1 MKAFKRC
8 HPSVNFIF
16 FAAVIVFSMLLNHPV
31 FIGISLVSALLN
43 AVWLKGKDV
52 LKTFF
57 LFLLPLLIFV
67 TVINALFAHYGVTVL
82 YIFKNGNDLT
92 LEALAYGSATG
103 ALVVTMMLWFV
114 SYNEVVTEDKF
125 MHLFGKRMPHLAL
138 LILMVLRFVPLYIKQ
153 IKEVA
158 SARDGMGISQDKGK
172 IRNGLSAISGVIT
185 WALENS
191 IETADSMKSRAYGTG
206 RRTSYS
212 RFVMSPADWSLILLM
227 LVMIFAIAFMKA
239 SGAVQ
244 ASYNPAI
251 DFSPASVELV
261 LCAAVYTLFCFVPVI
276 YDLEEDIR
284 WNRLYSKI

>member
-138 LILMVLRFVPLYIKQ
+138 LILMVLRFVPLYINQ

-158 SARDGMGISQDKGK
+158 SARDEWEFRRIKEKSETGFRQYQ
-172 IRNGLSAISGVIT
+172 
-185 WALENS
+185 AL
-191 IETADSMKSRAYGTG
+191 
-206 RRTSYS
+206 
-212 RFVMSPADWSLILLM
+212 
-227 LVMIFAIAFMKA
+227 
-239 SGAVQ
+239 
-244 ASYNPAI
+244 
-251 DFSPASVELV
+251 
-261 LCAAVYTLFCFVPVI
+261 
-276 YDLEEDIR
+276 
-284 WNRLYSKI
+284 

>member
-227 LVMIFAIAFMKA
+227 LVMIFVIAFMKA

-244 ASYNPAI
+244 ASYNPVI

>member
-1 MKAFKRC
+1 
-8 HPSVNFIF
+8 
-16 FAAVIVFSMLLNHPV
+16 
-31 FIGISLVSALLN
+31 
-43 AVWLKGKDV
+43 
-52 LKTFF
+52 
-57 LFLLPLLIFV
+57 
-67 TVINALFAHYGVTVL
+67 
-82 YIFKNGNDLT
+82 
-92 LEALAYGSATG
+92 
-103 ALVVTMMLWFV
+103 MMLWFV

-227 LVMIFAIAFMKA
+227 LVMIFVIAFMKA

-244 ASYNPAI
+244 ASYNPVI

>member
-1 MKAFKRC
+1 MKAFKRS
-8 HPSVNFIF
+8 HPSVNFVF
-16 FAAVIVFSMLLNHPV
+16 FAAVIIFSMLLNHPV

-67 TVINALFAHYGVTVL
+67 TLINALFAHYGVTVL
-82 YIFKNGNDLT
+82 YTFKSGNNLT
-92 LEALAYGSATG
+92 LEALAYGAVTG
-103 ALVVTMMLWFV
+103 ALVVTMMLWFI

-158 SARDGMGISQDKGK
+158 SARDGMGISQEKGK
-172 IRNGLSAISGVIT
+172 IRSGLSAVSGVIT

-212 RFVMSPADWSLILLM
+212 RFVMSPADWILISLM
-227 LVMIFAIAFMKA
+227 LMMIVGIAFMKI
-239 SGAVQ
+239 SGALQ
-244 ASYNPAI
+244 ASYNPVI
-251 DFSPASVELV
+251 DISAASVKLI
-261 LCAAVYTLFCFVPVI
+261 LGAVIYTIFCFAPVI